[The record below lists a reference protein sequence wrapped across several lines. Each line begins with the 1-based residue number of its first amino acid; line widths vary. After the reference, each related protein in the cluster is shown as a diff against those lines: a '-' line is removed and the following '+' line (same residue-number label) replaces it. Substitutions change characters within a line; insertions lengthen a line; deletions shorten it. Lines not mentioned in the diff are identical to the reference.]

1 MHTKEKNDI
10 NYTKDNQKSMLRS
23 IMESIMQDIMF
34 NVPDMKNVKTVTVTQ
49 KYVTEGA
56 NPEIEFYE
64 TA

>member
-1 MHTKEKNDI
+1 
-10 NYTKDNQKSMLRS
+10 MLRS